1 MRSIITN
8 IIIYIFLLCGTLTSF
23 ALSPDFYANSSRLS
37 SGNWAKVEVTQ
48 TGMQLI
54 PNATL
59 RALGF
64 SDPSKVNVYGS
75 GGRILPERLYN
86 SMTDDLPLLPSVVTS
101 EGILFFGHN
110 NISWTASVSNPGHKM
125 NPYSEHS
132 YYFIS
137 DREEVRPEL
146 STEITGLP
154 SSDNVITGFTRRLL
168 HENDL
173 LAPYDSGRQLLGE
186 DFRTQPRRS
195 FSFDMPDCMGEAEV
209 KVCFGA
215 KVTNGSSK
223 LEIDFGGENTQTF
236 NIAGVSSTSTF
247 LVMQTFKG
255 KAPASEKL
263 DMSIQ
268 YSNTGLAATAAL
280 DYIEVFYPSALK
292 LRNNQLY
299 FYIQPASPATVRIEN
314 CTDATIV
321 WDVTIPE
328 KPVRKELTLDGST
341 GVFVSG
347 QGYHE
352 YVAFNP
358 SKCANTVVAAGKV
371 RNQDLHAM
379 EVPDMLIVTPEAYRQ
394 AAERLASLRERT
406 DGLKCAVLTPEVI
419 YNEFSSGSPDV
430 TAIRKLLKMWHDR
443 AVAEGTSGPRF
454 CLILSRPS
462 YDNKMVTQSSRK
474 NNYPRIPIW
483 QSENTFSETTSFSTD
498 DYIGMLDDN
507 TTALNMNNAKIH
519 VAVGRMP
526 VKSLA
531 EAETAV
537 SKLEKYLTSPSYGSW
552 RTNVMV
558 IADDQ
563 DNGTHLHQAEDIV
576 SILSSS
582 EGGKDYIYEKLY
594 LDAFQLGYSGV
605 GAVYPEAKTR
615 MMEKW
620 NEGVVWMDYIGHAN
634 PKSWG
639 HENLLTWTDIN
650 SMTNSNLPFLYAAT
664 CEFLRWD
671 ADEVSGGEI
680 LWLTPN
686 AGVIGMICPSRT
698 VYITLNGLLNSATAQ
713 HVFSR
718 NEDGSN
724 LSVGEIMVRGKNNTL
739 NDNNRL
745 RYGFCGDPSMKLPS
759 PELTLN
765 IDRINGV
772 ETASMQQFPEIGART
787 KLLLEGSVT
796 DYAGN
801 IAEDFNGIA
810 DLRIFDAETVRT
822 TWGNGSDGV
831 VDTYNDRK
839 NRLYSGRV
847 KVENGK
853 WTTTVF
859 LPSEIENNYS
869 PALISLYAYTSEGRE
884 AAGSFDKFYIYGYDT
899 NVAEDNDGP
908 EITEMWINSP
918 TFADGGL
925 VSPSSIFKASF
936 TDPSGINVSDGGIG
950 HNLSLSIDGTTFIN
964 DLGLYYSPDENDPT
978 AGSVN
983 YPLTGIQPGEH
994 TLEFTVWDNA
1004 NNSTR
1009 STLAFKVAADWTPS
1023 ITTLTTD
1030 ASPATTSVNFI
1041 VATDGEID
1049 GMECTI
1055 DVIDLSGMTVWSG
1068 KTSSVSGSS
1077 PIRISWDLSSS
1088 GGGRVA
1094 RGIYL
1099 YRATITGKNGF
1110 STSKTRKI
1118 AVAG

>member
-1 MRSIITN
+1 MQSIITN
-8 IIIYIFLLCGTLTSF
+8 IIISLCLLFGTLTSF
-23 ALSPDFYANSSRLS
+23 ALSPDFYAKSSRLS

-54 PNATL
+54 PNSTL
-59 RALGF
+59 KSLGF

-75 GGRILPERLYN
+75 GGRILPERLNN
-86 SMTDDLPLLPSVVTS
+86 SMSDDLPLLPSVVTS
-101 EGILFFGHN
+101 EGILFFGHD
-110 NISWTASVSNPGHKM
+110 NISWTASVSNPGHKR
-125 NPYSEHS
+125 NPYSDHS

-137 DREEVRPEL
+137 DRDEERPTPAPAEIL
-146 STEITGLP
+146 SAPEG
-154 SSDNVITGFTRRLL
+154 NVVSTFTRRLL
-168 HENDL
+168 YENDL
-173 LAPYDSGRQLLGE
+173 IAPYDSGRQLLGE

-195 FSFDMPDCMGEAEV
+195 FSFNLSDVQGEADV

-215 KVTNGSSK
+215 KVTNGSSS
-223 LEIDFGGENTQTF
+223 LSIDFGSGTPQNF
-236 NIAGVSSTSTF
+236 KIPGVSSTQTF
-247 LVMQTFKG
+247 LVMQTCKG
-255 KAPASEKL
+255 KAPAAEKL
-263 DMSIQ
+263 DVSIT
-268 YSNTGLAATAAL
+268 YSHSGVVSTAAL
-280 DYIEVFYPSALK
+280 DYIEVFYPAT
-292 LRNNQLY
+292 LRLTDNQLY
-299 FYIQPASPATVRIEN
+299 FYIQPQSTSNVRIEN
-314 CTDATIV
+314 CTAATEV
-321 WDVTIPE
+321 WDVTVPE
-328 KPVRKELTLDGST
+328 KPVRKELTLDGNT
-341 GVFVSG
+341 GVFSSPK
-347 QGYHE
+347 GYRE
-352 YVAFNP
+352 YIAFNP
-358 SKCANTVVAAGKV
+358 TKCANVVKAAGKI

-379 EVPDMLIVTPEAYRQ
+379 EIPDMLIITPEAYRQ
-394 AAERLASLRERT
+394 AADRLAALRERT

-419 YNEFSSGSPDV
+419 YNEFSSGTPDV
-430 TAIRKLLKMWHDR
+430 TAFRKLLKMWHDR
-443 AVAEGTSGPRF
+443 ANSEGSSGPRF
-454 CLILSRPS
+454 CILFSRPS
-462 YDNKMVTQSSRK
+462 YDNRMVTQSARK

-483 QSENTFSETTSFSTD
+483 QSENLFSETTSFSTD

-507 TTALNMNNAKIH
+507 PVALNMSTAKIH

-537 SKLEKYLTSPSYGSW
+537 NKLEKYLTSPTYGNW

-563 DNGTHLHQAEDIV
+563 DNGTHLQQAEQVI
-576 SILSSS
+576 SALSES
-582 EGGKDYIYEKLY
+582 EDGKDYIFEKLY
-594 LDAFQLGYSGV
+594 LDSYKLEYSGI
-605 GAVYPEAKTR
+605 GAVYPQAKTR

-620 NEGVVWMDYIGHAN
+620 NEGVVLLNYIGHAN

-664 CEFLRWD
+664 CEFMRWD
-671 ADEVSGGEI
+671 SDEVSGAEV
-680 LWLTPN
+680 LWLSPE

-698 VYITLNGLLNSATAQ
+698 VYIVLNGILNLATARY
-713 HVFSR
+713 FFTKDD
-718 NEDGSN
+718 EGKN
-724 LSVGEIMVRGKNNTL
+724 LSVGEIMINGKNNTP

-745 RYGFCGDPSMKLPS
+745 RYGFCGDPSMKLPA
-759 PELTLN
+759 PQMRLG

-772 ETASMQQFPEIGART
+772 ETASMQHFPEFGARASI
-787 KLLLEGSVT
+787 LLEGSVK
-796 DYAGN
+796 DNSGN

-810 DLRIFDAETVRT
+810 ELRLYDAETVVS
-822 TWGNGSDGV
+822 TWGNGSAGV
-831 VDTYNDRK
+831 VDKYNDRK
-839 NRLYSGRV
+839 TRLYSGRV

-853 WTTTVF
+853 WSTTIF

-869 PALISLYAYTSEGRE
+869 PALISLYASDSNGRE
-884 AAGSFDKFYIYGYDT
+884 AVGSFDSFYVYGYDET
-899 NVAEDNDGP
+899 AVEDNEGP
-908 EITEMWINSP
+908 VIKEMWVNSP
-918 TFADGGL
+918 SFIDGGL

-936 TDPSGINVSDGGIG
+936 ADPSGINVSEGGIG
-950 HNLSLSIDGTTFIN
+950 HNLSLTIDGKTFIN
-964 DLGLYYSPDENDPT
+964 DLGLYYFPDENDPT

-983 YPLTGIQPGEH
+983 YPLSGVGPGDH
-994 TLEFTVWDNA
+994 TLEFVVWDNA

-1009 STLAFKVAADWTPS
+1009 GSLSFKVAADWTPS

-1041 VATDGEID
+1041 VATDGEIA

-1068 KTSSVSGSS
+1068 KTSGVSGNS

-1099 YRATITGKNGF
+1099 YRATITGKDGF